1 MKNKLYLVLAP
12 ILAAVLVYALFFRAS
27 DEDRIRQKLAALEVA
42 MKSGASQ
49 SEAAARPLRIQKA
62 FASIFTPRVRAD
74 IPGVEAG
81 DTSREELAALASST
95 AAQVNGLD
103 VAFNQVHLE
112 IDARALPPRADVD
125 ALATVTGTT
134 PGEAMNRRSV
144 YQVTLHLEKIE
155 GEWRVSRVAAALT
168 N

>member
-1 MKNKLYLVLAP
+1 MKTKLYLALAS
-12 ILAAVLVYALFFRAS
+12 IFAAVLVYALFFRAS

-42 MKSGASQ
+42 MKSGT
-49 SEAAARPLRIQKA
+49 SEAEAAMRPLRIQKA

-81 DTSREELAALASST
+81 DTPREELAALASST
-95 AAQVNGLD
+95 AAQVSGLD

-112 IDARALPPRADVD
+112 IDARAQPPRADVD

-134 PGEAMNRRSV
+134 NGDVMKRRSI
-144 YQVTLHLEKIE
+144 YQVTLHLEKLE
-155 GEWRVSRVAAALT
+155 GEWRISRVAAALT

>member
-1 MKNKLYLVLAP
+1 MKNKLYLALVPLFAV
-12 ILAAVLVYALFFRAS
+12 VLVVALLFRAS
-27 DEDRIRQKLAALEVA
+27 DADRIRQKLAALEVA
-42 MKSGASQ
+42 MKSGGSQ

-81 DTSREELAALASST
+81 DTTREELAALASST
-95 AAQVNGLD
+95 TAQVDGLD
-103 VAFNQVHLE
+103 VAFDKVHME
-112 IDARALPPRADVD
+112 IDPRAQPPRADVD

-134 PGEAMNRRSV
+134 PGEAMKRRNI

-155 GEWRVSRVAAALT
+155 GEWRISRVAAALRD
-168 N
+168 